1 MTYVLQ
7 VGGHTYKESGILS
20 APIHMDNVAC
30 YGSEDK
36 LIDCSYRTETSE
48 GGHGDDVWVKCEIT
62 SPTADISKEPELT
75 PMSSSDQANNTT
87 STISLA
93 VGQAVC
99 ILLIVL
105 LTVSIVYL
113 YKRKSGAR
121 TGTRA
126 KTSK

>member
-1 MTYVLQ
+1 
-7 VGGHTYKESGILS
+7 
-20 APIHMDNVAC
+20 MDNVAC
-30 YGSEDK
+30 YGSEEK

-48 GGHGDDVWVKCEIT
+48 GGHGDDVWIKCEIT
-62 SPTADISKEPELT
+62 SPTADISKEPELTPMSSSDHLSPTSNSDHLT

-113 YKRKSGAR
+113 YKRKSGSR